1 MVLNSPGGRKRFDLR
16 ISYGSI
22 PPKPFFLA
30 RSVSS
35 IAELSVPDKESIG
48 AGADDPRYGAGILFL
63 SQNEAATFPAK
74 IIHSATIDCDVTVV
88 VEVEVGCT
96 E

>member
-1 MVLNSPGGRKRFDLR
+1 MS

-22 PPKPFFLA
+22 PPRAFFFE

-35 IAELSVPDKESIG
+35 IAELSIPDKESIG
-48 AGADDPRYGAGILFL
+48 AGADDPRNGAGILFL
-63 SQNEAATFPAK
+63 AQNEAATFPAK
-74 IIHSATIDCDVTVV
+74 IIHSATIDCDVSAV
-88 VEVEVGCT
+88 VELEEECT